1 VPAARILRGAADAAP
16 SAAEGIAG
24 SGRPMTRPAGEPAVI
39 AGGSRS
45 LAGGAAALRD
55 VRGRLRGATSF
66 VVVAGAWKGPAS
78 EAFLLDGSGTQAG
91 LDRAAQG
98 LDDAAAALSELAARL
113 DHAQTTWDRAHRL
126 AASVGV
132 DLSRHLGGLGPPV
145 LRSGWNPRGGVLSPA
160 DAVDPAAMLVAGQA
174 VRMAVAAGHE
184 AAAAR
189 RAAAARLDQAATRV
203 PAPPS
208 PHGGVA
214 GTAGSHG
221 HGDHAGHARAGT
233 GTREDADGHGAE
245 RHGGPLQRMVG
256 RALEAGAEVATA
268 THHLVAAAEARL
280 QAAGRL
286 AMTAD
291 DPAVRSA
298 AARVAQGAARPMME
312 GRMVGMVG
320 VLPLVAPVMDFTAA
334 VSHGEPLPRAL
345 AGAVGGAVGADLGG
359 RLGMAACG
367 GEAAVTQ
374 GAGLIVCPALAAAGG
389 ALGAHAG
396 KTAALHLY
404 DKVAGPA
411 EAPPTP
417 PAPAHAAAAG
427 GGAEPR
433 PDPVTPRSAP
443 RLESQPFPEPRPE
456 SQPDPRP
463 RLGPGPD
470 PRPVVTG
477 SGG

>member
-1 VPAARILRGAADAAP
+1 
-16 SAAEGIAG
+16 
-24 SGRPMTRPAGEPAVI
+24 MTRPAGEPAAT

-45 LAGGAAALRD
+45 LAGAAAALRD

-66 VVVAGAWKGPAS
+66 VVVAGAWKGAAS
-78 EAFLLDGSGTQAG
+78 EAFLVDGSRTQTG

-98 LDDAAAALSELAARL
+98 LDQAAAALSDLAARL

-132 DLSRHLGGLGPPV
+132 DLSRHVAGMGAPA
-145 LRSGWNPRGGVLSPA
+145 LRSAWNPRGGVLSPA
-160 DAVDPAAMLVAGQA
+160 DAIDPAAMLVAGQA
-174 VRMAVAAGHE
+174 IRMAEAAEHE

-189 RAAAARLDQAATRV
+189 RVAAARLDQAATRV
-203 PAPPS
+203 PAPPTY
-208 PHGGVA
+208 HGGVA
-214 GTAGSHG
+214 GTGGSPG
-221 HGDHAGHARAGT
+221 RGDHAGQPPAGNGAREGANS
-233 GTREDADGHGAE
+233 HGEE

-298 AARVAQGAARPMME
+298 AARVAQGAAQPLME

-367 GEAAVTQ
+367 GPAAVTQ

-404 DKVAGPA
+404 DKVAGPP

-417 PAPAHAAAAG
+417 PDPAHVGAAG
-427 GGAEPR
+427 AGAEPR
-433 PDPVTPRSAP
+433 PDPVTPRSVP

-456 SQPDPRP
+456 SQPDPLP
-463 RLGPGPD
+463 RLGLGPD
-470 PRPVVTG
+470 PRPMVTG

>member
-1 VPAARILRGAADAAP
+1 
-16 SAAEGIAG
+16 
-24 SGRPMTRPAGEPAVI
+24 MTRPAGQPAVV

-45 LAGGAAALRD
+45 LAGAAAALQD

-78 EAFLLDGSGTQAG
+78 EAFLLDGSGAQTG
-91 LDRAAQG
+91 LDLAAQG
-98 LDDAAAALSELAARL
+98 LDHAAAALSELAARL

-132 DLSRHLGGLGPPV
+132 DLSRHVGGMGPPV
-145 LRSGWNPRGGVLSPA
+145 LRSGWNPGGGVLSPA

-174 VRMAVAAGHE
+174 IRMAVAAGHE

-189 RAAAARLDQAATRV
+189 RVAAARLDQAATRV
-203 PAPPS
+203 PASPS
-208 PHGGVA
+208 SHGGAA
-214 GTAGSHG
+214 GTAGSRG
-221 HGDHAGHARAGT
+221 HDDRAGHAPAGNRA
-233 GTREDADGHGAE
+233 REGANGHGEE

-359 RLGMAACG
+359 RLGIAPRG

-404 DKVAGPA
+404 DKIAGPPKPRR
-411 EAPPTP
+411 APPTRRP
-417 PAPAHAAAAG
+417 RERRAPG
-427 GGAEPR
+427 PS
-433 PDPVTPRSAP
+433 PDPTRSPRGRRRGWSRSRSRSRGRSRSRA
-443 RLESQPFPEPRPE
+443 RSRGW
-456 SQPDPRP
+456 DRD
-463 RLGPGPD
+463 RTRG
-470 PRPVVTG
+470 R
-477 SGG
+477 

>member
-1 VPAARILRGAADAAP
+1 
-16 SAAEGIAG
+16 
-24 SGRPMTRPAGEPAVI
+24 MTRPAAAPAAI

-45 LAGGAAALRD
+45 LAGAAAALRD

-78 EAFLLDGSGTQAG
+78 EAFLVDGSRTQTG
-91 LDRAAQG
+91 LDRAGQG
-98 LDDAAAALSELAARL
+98 LDQAAAALSDLAARL

-132 DLSRHLGGLGPPV
+132 DLSRHVAGMGPPV
-145 LRSGWNPRGGVLSPA
+145 PRSAWSPRGGVLSPA
-160 DAVDPAAMLVAGQA
+160 DAIDPAALLVAGQA
-174 VRMAVAAGHE
+174 IRMAEAAEHE

-189 RAAAARLDQAATRV
+189 RVAAARLDQAATRV
-203 PAPPS
+203 PASPS
-208 PHGGVA
+208 YHGGAA
-214 GTAGSHG
+214 GTAESRRGQ
-221 HGDHAGHARAGT
+221 GDHAGHAAAGN
-233 GTREDADGHGAE
+233 GAREGANGHGAE
-245 RHGGPLQRMVG
+245 RHEGPLRQLAG
-256 RALEAGAEVATA
+256 RALEAGAEAATA
-268 THHLVAAAEARL
+268 THHLVAGAEARL

-298 AARVAQGAARPMME
+298 AARVAQGAAQPLME

-334 VSHGEPLPRAL
+334 VSHGESLPRAL

-367 GEAAVTQ
+367 GPAAVTQ

-404 DKVAGPA
+404 DKVAGPP

-417 PAPAHAAAAG
+417 PDPAHPGAAG
-427 GGAEPR
+427 AGADPGHAEAVGARAHPR
-433 PDPVTPRSAP
+433 PDPVTPGSAP

-456 SQPDPRP
+456 SQPDPGPRP
-463 RLGPGPD
+463 DPQPRSGPGPD
-470 PRPVVTG
+470 PRPVLTG

>member
-1 VPAARILRGAADAAP
+1 
-16 SAAEGIAG
+16 
-24 SGRPMTRPAGEPAVI
+24 MTRPAGEPAAI

-45 LAGGAAALRD
+45 LAGAAAALRD
-55 VRGRLRGATSF
+55 VRGRLPGATSF

-78 EAFLLDGSGTQAG
+78 EAFLVDGSRTQTG

-98 LDDAAAALSELAARL
+98 LDQAAAALSDLAARL

-132 DLSRHLGGLGPPV
+132 DLSRHVAGMGPPV
-145 LRSGWNPRGGVLSPA
+145 LRSAWNPRGGVLSPA
-160 DAVDPAAMLVAGQA
+160 DAIDPAAMLVAGQA
-174 VRMAVAAGHE
+174 IRMAEAAEHE

-189 RAAAARLDQAATRV
+189 RVAAARLDQAATRV
-203 PAPPS
+203 PAS
-208 PHGGVA
+208 PTYHGGVA
-214 GTAGSHG
+214 GTAGSPG
-221 HGDHAGHARAGT
+221 QGDHAGQPPAGNGAREGAN
-233 GTREDADGHGAE
+233 GHGEE

-298 AARVAQGAARPMME
+298 AARVAQGAAQPLME

-334 VSHGEPLPRAL
+334 VSHGESLPRAL

-367 GEAAVTQ
+367 GPAAVTQ

-404 DKVAGPA
+404 DKVAGPP

-417 PAPAHAAAAG
+417 PDPAQVLARPAPG
-427 GGAEPR
+427 PS
-433 PDPVTPRSAP
+433 PDPTRSPRGRCRGWS
-443 RLESQPFPEPRPE
+443 RSR
-456 SQPDPRP
+456 SRS
-463 RLGPGPD
+463 RGRSRSRTHCRGWGRGRTLG
-470 PRPVVTG
+470 RW
-477 SGG
+477 

>member
-1 VPAARILRGAADAAP
+1 
-16 SAAEGIAG
+16 
-24 SGRPMTRPAGEPAVI
+24 MTRPAGEPAAI

-45 LAGGAAALRD
+45 LAGAAAALQD

-78 EAFLLDGSGTQAG
+78 EAFLRDGSGAQTG

-132 DLSRHLGGLGPPV
+132 DLSRHVAGMDTPV
-145 LRSGWNPRGGVLSPA
+145 LRSAWNPRGGVLSPA

-174 VRMAVAAGHE
+174 LRMAVAAEHE

-189 RAAAARLDQAATRV
+189 RVAAARLDQAATRV
-203 PAPPS
+203 PASPPS
-208 PHGGVA
+208 HRGAA
-214 GTAGSHG
+214 GTTESRGR
-221 HGDHAGHARAGT
+221 GDHAGHAAAGN
-233 GTREDADGHGAE
+233 GAREGADGHGAE
-245 RHGGPLQRMVG
+245 RHEGTLRRMVG

-280 QAAGRL
+280 QAAARL

-298 AARVAQGAARPMME
+298 AAGVAQGAARPMME

-320 VLPLVAPVMDFTAA
+320 ILPLVAPVMDFTAA

-359 RLGMAACG
+359 RLGIAACG
-367 GEAAVTQ
+367 GEAALTQ

-396 KTAALHLY
+396 KTAALDLY
-404 DKVAGPA
+404 DKIAGPP
-411 EAPPTP
+411 EAPPSAP
-417 PAPAHAAAAG
+417 DPAHTGTAG
-427 GGAEPR
+427 AGAEPR
-433 PDPVTPRSAP
+433 PAPVTPRSVP
-443 RLESQPFPEPRPE
+443 RLESHPFPEPRPE
-456 SQPDPRP
+456 SQPDPQPRP
-463 RLGPGPD
+463 ELGRGLGSRPD
-470 PRPVVTG
+470 PRPLLTG

>member
-1 VPAARILRGAADAAP
+1 
-16 SAAEGIAG
+16 
-24 SGRPMTRPAGEPAVI
+24 MTRPAGEPAAI
-39 AGGSRS
+39 AGGSRN
-45 LAGGAAALRD
+45 LAGAAAALHD

-78 EAFLLDGSGTQAG
+78 EAFLIDGAGTQTA
-91 LDRAAQG
+91 LDRASQG
-98 LDDAAAALSELAARL
+98 LDQAAAALSELAARL

-132 DLSRHLGGLGPPV
+132 DLSRHMGGMGTPEP
-145 LRSGWNPRGGVLSPA
+145 RSGWNPRGGVLSPA

-174 VRMAVAAGHE
+174 IRMAVAAGHE

-189 RAAAARLDQAATRV
+189 RVAAARLDQAATRV
-203 PAPPS
+203 PASPS
-208 PHGGVA
+208 SQGAA
-214 GTAGSHG
+214 GTAESRGRG
-221 HGDHAGHARAGT
+221 HHAGHAPAGN
-233 GTREDADGHGAE
+233 GAREGADGHGAE
-245 RHGGPLQRMVG
+245 RHEGPLPRMVG
-256 RALEAGAEVATA
+256 RALEAGAEAATA
-268 THHLVAAAEARL
+268 THHLVAAAEARV

-286 AMTAD
+286 AVTAD

-298 AARVAQGAARPMME
+298 AARVAQGAAQPLTE

-359 RLGMAACG
+359 RLGIAACG
-367 GEAAVTQ
+367 GPAAVTQ

-404 DKVAGPA
+404 DKIAGPP

-417 PAPAHAAAAG
+417 PDPARTGAPG
-427 GGAEPR
+427 VGAEPR
-433 PDPVTPRSAP
+433 PDPVTQRSVP
-443 RLESQPFPEPRPE
+443 KLESQPFREPRPE

-463 RLGPGPD
+463 RPDLGSRPD

>member
-1 VPAARILRGAADAAP
+1 
-16 SAAEGIAG
+16 
-24 SGRPMTRPAGEPAVI
+24 
-39 AGGSRS
+39 
-45 LAGGAAALRD
+45 
-55 VRGRLRGATSF
+55 
-66 VVVAGAWKGPAS
+66 
-78 EAFLLDGSGTQAG
+78 
-91 LDRAAQG
+91 
-98 LDDAAAALSELAARL
+98 
-113 DHAQTTWDRAHRL
+113 
-126 AASVGV
+126 
-132 DLSRHLGGLGPPV
+132 
-145 LRSGWNPRGGVLSPA
+145 
-160 DAVDPAAMLVAGQA
+160 MLVAGQA
-174 VRMAVAAGHE
+174 IRMAEAAEHE

-189 RAAAARLDQAATRV
+189 RAAAARLDQEAARV
-203 PAPPS
+203 PASPPS
-208 PHGGVA
+208 HGGA
-214 GTAGSHG
+214 ADTAASHG
-221 HGDHAGHARAGT
+221 RGHHGGHAPAGN
-233 GTREDADGHGAE
+233 GAREGANGHGAE
-245 RHGGPLQRMVG
+245 RHEGPLRRMVG

-268 THHLVAAAEARL
+268 THHLVAAAEARV

-298 AARVAQGAARPMME
+298 AARVAQGAAQPLME

-334 VSHGEPLPRAL
+334 VSDGEPLPRAL

-404 DKVAGPA
+404 DKVAGPP

-417 PAPAHAAAAG
+417 PDPAHTGTAGARPDPAQVGAAG
-427 GGAEPR
+427 AGAEPR
-433 PDPVTPRSAP
+433 PDPVTPRSVP
-443 RLESQPFPEPRPE
+443 RLASQPFPEPRPA
-456 SQPDPRP
+456 SQPDPLP

-470 PRPVVTG
+470 PRPRVTG
-477 SGG
+477 SGR